1 MQKRCKGNRDLLPPD
16 MESFRHVEEAFR
28 SCCLKWGYQE
38 IRTPTL
44 EYLHLFTSAGTLTP
58 QRLSRVY
65 SFLDW
70 DGWSGERVVLRPDGT
85 IPAARLYIDSL
96 EQGSPA
102 KLFYVENVFSFEET
116 GEESRERWQCGAEMP
131 GGAGPSADV
140 ELILLAQ
147 EVLRMLDIT
156 GTTLYLSHAGLIRSL
171 LREMGVDQARLR
183 RLFNQIMDG
192 NTAAVIEAVGAQS
205 PRLKDSLSLLFGMS
219 GSSAGFIQNAR
230 AALVRDFPSLEAGM
244 EDFLAIA
251 RLLTDMGCLY
261 QVDMALGKG
270 FEYYTGAIF
279 RFETDD
285 GRRLGG
291 GGRYDDLIPLL
302 GGGDAAA
309 CGFALDLDQL
319 AAIASTPDNGRST
332 ILVRAD
338 GAGPIDKVIF
348 ETAGHLRQAGYR
360 ADLDQ
365 GFKGATRHRWV
376 LSIRGEK
383 GRPGFILT
391 NQSTG
396 NTTELDSISEI
407 LGILQVAN
415 ATKTGPS

>member
-1 MQKRCKGNRDLLPPD
+1 

-28 SCCLKWGYQE
+28 YSCLKWGYQE

-44 EYLHLFTSAGTLTP
+44 EYLHLFTSTGTLTP
-58 QRLSRVY
+58 HMLGRVY

-85 IPAARLYIDSL
+85 IPAVRLYIDSL
-96 EQGSPA
+96 ASDSPA
-102 KLFYVENVFSFEET
+102 KLFYVENMFSFEET
-116 GEESRERWQCGAEMP
+116 GTESRERWQCGAEML
-131 GGAGPSADV
+131 GSTSPSADV
-140 ELILLAQ
+140 ELIMLAQ
-147 EVLRMLDIT
+147 EVLRQI
-156 GTTLYLSHAGLIRSL
+156 GISGATLYLSHAGLIRSL
-171 LREMGVDQARLR
+171 LRELGLDPAQQN
-183 RLFNQIMDG
+183 RLFDQIMDG
-192 NTAAVIEAVGAQS
+192 NAAAMLETVGAES
-205 PRLKDSLSLLFGMS
+205 PRLRDSLSLLFEMS
-219 GSSAGFIQNAR
+219 GNSPGFIQNVKAT
-230 AALVRDFPSLEAGM
+230 LVSDFPRLEAGM

-251 RLLTDMGCLY
+251 RLLTDMGCVY

-279 RFETDD
+279 RFQLD
-285 GRRLGG
+285 RLKLGG

-302 GGGDAAA
+302 GGGDVAA

-319 AAIASTPDNGRST
+319 AEIACAPDNGRST
-332 ILVRAD
+332 ILVRAEGD
-338 GAGPIDKVIF
+338 GGIDKVIF
-348 ETAGHLRQAGYR
+348 ETAEQLRQSGYR

-365 GFKGATRHRWV
+365 GCKGTTRHRWV
-376 LSIRGEK
+376 LSIRGAK
-383 GRPGFILT
+383 GKPGFILT
-391 NQSTG
+391 DQSSG

>member
-16 MESFRHVEEAFR
+16 MERFRQVEEAFR
-28 SCCLKWGYQE
+28 SSCLHWGYQE

-44 EYLHLFTSAGTLTP
+44 EYLHLFTSTGTLTP
-58 QRLSRVY
+58 QRLGRVY

-85 IPAARLYIDSL
+85 IPAVRLYIDNL
-96 EQGSPA
+96 AQASPA

-116 GEESRERWQCGAEMP
+116 GTESRERWQCGAEML
-131 GGAGPSADV
+131 GSTSASADV

-147 EVLRMLDIT
+147 EVLRRL
-156 GTTLYLSHAGLIRSL
+156 GAGSATLYLSHAGLIRSL
-171 LREMGVDQARLR
+171 LREMGLKPSQQS
-183 RLFNQIMDG
+183 RLFDQIMDG
-192 NTAAVIEAVGAQS
+192 NPAAMVEAASVES
-205 PRLKDSLSLLFGMS
+205 PRLKDSLSLLFNMT
-219 GSSAGFIQNAR
+219 GSSPGFIQNVKAT
-230 AALVRDFPSLEAGM
+230 LVRDFPRLEASM
-244 EDFLAIA
+244 DDFLAIA
-251 RLLTDMGCLY
+251 QLLTDMGCVY

-279 RFETDD
+279 RFQLD
-285 GRRLGG
+285 GLKLGG
-291 GGRYDDLIPLL
+291 GGRYDDLIPLM
-302 GGGDAAA
+302 GGGDVAA

-319 AAIASTPDNGRST
+319 AAITSAPDNGRSA
-332 ILVRAD
+332 ILVRAE
-338 GAGPIDKVIF
+338 GAGPADKVIF
-348 ETAGHLRQAGYR
+348 EVASQLREAGYR

-365 GFKGATRHRWV
+365 GCRGATGHRWV
-376 LSIRGEK
+376 LTIRGQK
-383 GRPGFILT
+383 GKPGFVLT
-391 NQSTG
+391 NQSSG